1 MVWIMF
7 VVHDHIASFH
17 FQPLPPSCQKQKNGT
32 DKLLDAFS
40 QMEIGPSCLCGELI

>member
-7 VVHDHIASFH
+7 VVHDHIAIISFST
-17 FQPLPPSCQKQKNGT
+17 PLPFLPKKNYGT

-40 QMEIGPSCLCGELI
+40 QMEIGPSCLCCELI